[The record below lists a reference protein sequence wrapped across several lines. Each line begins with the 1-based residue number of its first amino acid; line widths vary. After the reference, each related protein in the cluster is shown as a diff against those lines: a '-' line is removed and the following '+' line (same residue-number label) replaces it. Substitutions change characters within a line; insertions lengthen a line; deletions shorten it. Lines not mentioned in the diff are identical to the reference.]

1 MDQILSHKKQT
12 DTLCMMP
19 FLEVLYFQKLKCI
32 CFYLI
37 LILQNVYNFFI
48 QFKDPSL
55 KILENIG

>member
-1 MDQILSHKKQT
+1 
-12 DTLCMMP
+12 MMP

-55 KILENIG
+55 KILENIGYTVKK